1 MPSRFFSSPSVVF
14 LGSLALVA
22 CGSGNSADADAD
34 SDSAAT
40 GGAGLSGGSA
50 NAGGGPGSGGAT
62 NTGGT
67 IASGGGPL
75 GSGGATAG
83 TGGVP
88 TAGAG
93 GVPTAGTGGDGAG
106 GEDGEPPEDP
116 LLGDVSFSV
125 PSQTFEGQLEVG
137 LSATGEIRYTVDG
150 SVPTAD
156 SPLWDGSV
164 MTLTETTQLRAAVFV
179 DGVLQGRPSAAI
191 YIRRTFD
198 TSADVPIVI
207 MEGYVDFKPDPEN
220 KVDWNDLG
228 VMVFE
233 PPEGGTA
240 SLSDLPTTAARAG
253 YRVRGQSSANFP
265 KTPYRV
271 ELWGTEDDDADQPFV
286 GMPSESD
293 WAFVG
298 PCADRSLIRNALVY
312 SLGAEMNLSTMQL
325 RFAEVYINQDGGP
338 LEQSD
343 FEGVYAVT
351 QSIKN
356 QKTRLDLKQ
365 LREDDIDLPT
375 ISGGYIFKFDQ
386 RAVSEEEGEVFV
398 KCRGADGEVIDN
410 GAEGCWEDM
419 ELVDPAPANEQQ
431 MAYIEGEI
439 QTLHDLLHA
448 EPLGDYQSRIDLPSF
463 IDHFVINELTMDV
476 DAYIRSHYMHKD
488 RDGLIKAGP
497 LWDYNFAM
505 GSIGAVQEDF
515 TYNTT
520 RSGNGT
526 NDWHLIMGPDPTFHE
541 QLAAR
546 YRELRVGILSDAE
559 LFARIDQIAAPLV
572 NAATRDLQ
580 RWPVGE
586 CGFGGFGPGPGPG
599 GVGGS
604 PAVEEDWTLSDPTV
618 ALMSWQSELDDLKA
632 WLSERLAWLDSQW
645 LL

>member
-198 TSADVPIVI
+198 TSADVPI
-207 MEGYVDFKPDPEN
+207 
-220 KVDWNDLG
+220 
-228 VMVFE
+228 
-233 PPEGGTA
+233 
-240 SLSDLPTTAARAG
+240 
-253 YRVRGQSSANFP
+253 
-265 KTPYRV
+265 
-271 ELWGTEDDDADQPFV
+271 
-286 GMPSESD
+286 
-293 WAFVG
+293 
-298 PCADRSLIRNALVY
+298 
-312 SLGAEMNLSTMQL
+312 
-325 RFAEVYINQDGGP
+325 
-338 LEQSD
+338 
-343 FEGVYAVT
+343 
-351 QSIKN
+351 
-356 QKTRLDLKQ
+356 
-365 LREDDIDLPT
+365 
-375 ISGGYIFKFDQ
+375 
-386 RAVSEEEGEVFV
+386 
-398 KCRGADGEVIDN
+398 
-410 GAEGCWEDM
+410 
-419 ELVDPAPANEQQ
+419 
-431 MAYIEGEI
+431 
-439 QTLHDLLHA
+439 
-448 EPLGDYQSRIDLPSF
+448 
-463 IDHFVINELTMDV
+463 
-476 DAYIRSHYMHKD
+476 
-488 RDGLIKAGP
+488 
-497 LWDYNFAM
+497 
-505 GSIGAVQEDF
+505 
-515 TYNTT
+515 
-520 RSGNGT
+520 
-526 NDWHLIMGPDPTFHE
+526 
-541 QLAAR
+541 
-546 YRELRVGILSDAE
+546 
-559 LFARIDQIAAPLV
+559 
-572 NAATRDLQ
+572 
-580 RWPVGE
+580 
-586 CGFGGFGPGPGPG
+586 
-599 GVGGS
+599 
-604 PAVEEDWTLSDPTV
+604 
-618 ALMSWQSELDDLKA
+618 
-632 WLSERLAWLDSQW
+632 
-645 LL
+645 